1 METTRELVQEI
12 RNRAEVAQRQ
22 DGDATV
28 HHSAVAAMLRDIADR
43 AEAAY
48 VLGYRVLQEQLCRL
62 TDVNVKLTAE
72 NEKLKKHLRDAVKLA
87 ESISVTVCR
96 EGREEELH
104 PADKSPMVRA
114 WKLAIGEG
122 DAE

>member
-1 METTRELVQEI
+1 METIYEFVRDI
-12 RNRAEVAQRQ
+12 RQRADVAQRQ

-48 VLGYRVLQEQLCRL
+48 EHGYRALQVQCRR
-62 TDVNVKLTAE
+62 VEEGYVRKSAE
-72 NEKLKKHLRDAVKLA
+72 NEKLKKHLREAVKLA

-96 EGREEELH
+96 EGREEEIH
-104 PADKSPMVRA
+104 PAEKSPMVRA

-122 DAE
+122 GAE